1 MSTVEQLMTNGD
13 ELTRFTRPYDWG
25 KIDSAVQTI
34 GGAIVE
40 DLLASKEVESLND
53 QVDESLALHGNMANA
68 ATGSGVY
75 DTFLGHKTLRLHGLV
90 GKVPASANLIGRD
103 ELVDWAERMI
113 APVAN
118 SVLLNAGEL
127 IQIQPDEPAQY
138 LHRDTDSWPIPIGA
152 HPHLVNAIVA
162 LDPCTLENGAT
173 YLAPASWQW
182 EPRRQPQDGEL
193 IRAIMKPGDA
203 LLFRGD
209 LVHGGGENK
218 TDSRRRVLSISYC
231 AGWLRPVENS
241 FLNLSRETVRPL
253 TSKLQALLGYAP
265 YDGTQQ
271 LGGMIGLYENGDPA
285 RALESDG
292 PTH

>member
-1 MSTVEQLMTNGD
+1 MTDGD
-13 ELTRFTRPYDWG
+13 ELTRFTRPFDWG
-25 KIDSAVQTI
+25 KIDSAVQTS

-40 DLLASKEVESLND
+40 GLLTSNEVESLNG
-53 QVDESLALHGNMANA
+53 QVDESLALHGDMANA

-90 GKVPASANLIGRD
+90 EKVPASANLIGRD

-113 APVAN
+113 APVAS

-218 TDSRRRVLSISYC
+218 TDLRRRVLSISYC

-253 TSKLQALLGYAP
+253 TSKLQALLGYAA

-271 LGGMIGLYENGDPA
+271 LGGIIGLYENGDPA

>member
-1 MSTVEQLMTNGD
+1 MTNGD

-53 QVDESLALHGNMANA
+53 QVDESLALHGDMANA

-90 GKVPASANLIGRD
+90 EKVPASANLIGRD

-152 HPHLVNAIVA
+152 HPHIVNAIVA

>member
-1 MSTVEQLMTNGD
+1 MTNGD

-53 QVDESLALHGNMANA
+53 QVDESLALHGDMANA

-90 GKVPASANLIGRD
+90 EKVPASANLIGRD

-241 FLNLSRETVRPL
+241 FLNLSRETVRLEGTRRISVLVEPDHASEL
-253 TSKLQALLGYAP
+253 LRSVIGRISQQRLKLRRERP
-265 YDGTQQ
+265 DRR
-271 LGGMIGLYENGDPA
+271 IE
-285 RALESDG
+285 
-292 PTH
+292 HH